1 MNNQNENEVGALIEQ
16 GCLSRRNFLRTAG
29 LFGLGAAAVGLAGC
43 SSDDGTTSD
52 AATSGEQASGG
63 TLVVSLPSSPK
74 YLDPILYTGTYESQI
89 INSVCD
95 TLVEYEMDLSE
106 IGTSLATEWTISD
119 DGLTYTFTIRDDA
132 KFQPGEYQDG
142 RVVTANDVK
151 YSLERSANES
161 SMNRL
166 SMLDHC
172 NVVSDTQVECVLTS
186 PAASFL
192 TALTDAGN
200 VIVPQEE
207 VEGWGDSF
215 GDHLVGSGPF
225 ALEQFAKDQQS
236 DLTRHDGYWGPTPYL
251 DGMTVKVV
259 TDMNQAANALA
270 TGEVDMATSLTGE
283 AVQTVKNNTDLT
295 LNQTPGLHV
304 AYVYMNQVNGPTA
317 DQRVRK
323 AIIMAVNRE
332 DLTKGVYPYGEA
344 VEASLPLPTGSW
356 GYDSSLEADVPSYDP
371 EGAKQLLEE
380 AGYGDGLSLNL
391 YISNTE
397 ARLKMATILQQSLKE
412 NLGIDLTINPADWG
426 TFSAVAAAGQADL
439 YGMSWTWYPDP
450 YFFLNKLFSS
460 SEVGALGNGAGFSHE
475 EVDDLLAKALE
486 VTDQG
491 ARADYYKQALKAIV
505 SYDPMLV
512 YASENVN
519 TGMTGSV
526 QGYVQRSDGKVLIT
540 NQQVNI
546 SKS

>member
-1 MNNQNENEVGALIEQ
+1 MNNQNEDEVGALIEQ

-63 TLVVSLPSSPK
+63 TLVISLPSSPK

-95 TLVEYEMDLSE
+95 TLVEYKTDLSE
-106 IGTSLATEWTISD
+106 ISTSLATEWTISD
-119 DGLTYTFTIRDDA
+119 DGLSYTFTIRDDA

-251 DGMTVKVV
+251 DGVTVKVV

-380 AGYGDGLSLNL
+380 AGYGGGLSLNL

>member
-63 TLVVSLPSSPK
+63 TLVISLPSSPK

-95 TLVEYEMDLSE
+95 TLVEYKTDLSE
-106 IGTSLATEWTISD
+106 ISTSLATEWTISD
-119 DGLTYTFTIRDDA
+119 DGLSYTFTIRDDA

-251 DGMTVKVV
+251 DGVTVKVV

-380 AGYGDGLSLNL
+380 AGYGGGLSLNL

>member
-1 MNNQNENEVGALIEQ
+1 MNNQNEDEVGALIEQ

-63 TLVVSLPSSPK
+63 TLVISLPSSPK

-95 TLVEYEMDLSE
+95 TLVEYETDLSE
-106 IGTSLATEWTISD
+106 ISTSLATEWTISD

-251 DGMTVKVV
+251 DGVTVKVV

-380 AGYGDGLSLNL
+380 AGYGGGLSLNL

-519 TGMTGSV
+519 TGMTDSV

>member
-1 MNNQNENEVGALIEQ
+1 MNNQNEDEVGALIEQ

-63 TLVVSLPSSPK
+63 TLVISLPSSPK

-95 TLVEYEMDLSE
+95 TLVEYKTDLSE
-106 IGTSLATEWTISD
+106 ISTSLATEWTISD

-251 DGMTVKVV
+251 DGVTVKVV

>member
-1 MNNQNENEVGALIEQ
+1 MNNQNEDEVGALIEQ

-63 TLVVSLPSSPK
+63 TLVISLPSSPK

-95 TLVEYEMDLSE
+95 TLVEYETDLSE
-106 IGTSLATEWTISD
+106 ISTSLATEWTISD

-251 DGMTVKVV
+251 DGVTVKVV

-380 AGYGDGLSLNL
+380 AGYGGGLSLNL